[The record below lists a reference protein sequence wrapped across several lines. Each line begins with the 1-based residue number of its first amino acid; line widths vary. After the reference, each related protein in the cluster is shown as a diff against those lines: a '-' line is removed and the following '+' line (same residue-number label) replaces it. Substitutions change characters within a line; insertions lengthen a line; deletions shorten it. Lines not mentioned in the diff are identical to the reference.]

1 MPSVP
6 TPFKVV
12 LGIAATAAEEARKL
26 PETLPTAMAGAPMIA
41 VSTAMQASLRV
52 QQHIA
57 ALAARGEE
65 VLAQLRGTSDEP
77 PAWATFDDPKP
88 DDLAAGRVSD
98 KAAGK
103 SASAGSDTPLR
114 AAFDRIDYEGTGYA
128 EADEHHDRWDAV
140 GAGSA
145 EEPAGASE
153 GASLARKAAAK
164 KAPTKRRAAKPAA
177 PGTRTAKVAAVRS
190 AQINAA
196 AERADAEAA
205 APARKVTA
213 HKTSASKTS
222 ASKAQASKAPAKKAA
237 ANRALA
243 TKAPATKAPATK
255 ASAKR
260 TSLAEDLASA
270 ARDATDE

>member
-6 TPFKVV
+6 TPLKVV

-164 KAPTKRRAAKPAA
+164 KAPAKRRAAKPAA

-213 HKTSASKTS
+213 SKAS
-222 ASKAQASKAPAKKAA
+222 ASKAGASKTQASKAPAKKAA
-237 ANRALA
+237 ANRVPA
-243 TKAPATKAPATK
+243 TKAPATKAP
-255 ASAKR
+255 AKR

-270 ARDATDE
+270 ARDDTDE

>member
-6 TPFKVV
+6 TPLKVV

-26 PETLPTAMAGAPMIA
+26 PEILPTAMAGAPMIA

-77 PAWATFDDPKP
+77 PAWATFDDPKL
-88 DDLAAGRVSD
+88 DDLAAGPVSD
-98 KAAGK
+98 RTAGK

-164 KAPTKRRAAKPAA
+164 KAPAKRRAAKPAA
-177 PGTRTAKVAAVRS
+177 PGTRTAKVAAVKA

-196 AERADAEAA
+196 AERADAQAS
-205 APARKVTA
+205 APAKKA
-213 HKTSASKTS
+213 NKASAKKASASRV
-222 ASKAQASKAPAKKAA
+222 QASKAPAKKAA
-237 ANRALA
+237 VKRAAVKEAAVNR
-243 TKAPATKAPATK
+243 APATKAP
-255 ASAKR
+255 AKR

>member
-1 MPSVP
+1 MPRVP
-6 TPFKVV
+6 TPLKVV

-26 PETLPTAMAGAPMIA
+26 PETLPTAVAGAPMIA

-57 ALAARGEE
+57 ALAAKGEE
-65 VLAQLRGTSDEP
+65 VLAQLRGTSEEP

-88 DDLAAGRVSD
+88 DDLTAGSVSD
-98 KAAGK
+98 RTSVQSPSPGA
-103 SASAGSDTPLR
+103 DTPLR

-145 EEPAGASE
+145 EESANAPAGASP
-153 GASLARKAAAK
+153 ARKAAAR
-164 KAPTKRRAAKPAA
+164 KAPVKRRAAKPAA
-177 PGTRTAKVAAVRS
+177 PGTRTAKVAAIEAAR
-190 AQINAA
+190 INAA
-196 AERADAEAA
+196 AERADAENA
-205 APARKVTA
+205 APANKVTA
-213 HKTSASKTS
+213 NKASANKAS
-222 ASKAQASKAPAKKAA
+222 ASKAPASKAPAKKAA
-237 ANRALA
+237 AKRTPAKKARAE
-243 TKAPATKAPATK
+243 
-255 ASAKR
+255 R

>member
-6 TPFKVV
+6 TPLKVV

-128 EADEHHDRWDAV
+128 EADEHHDRIRGRTGGRLGRGVPGQESRCEKGTCEAARGQARSSGDAYR
-140 GAGSA
+140 
-145 EEPAGASE
+145 E
-153 GASLARKAAAK
+153 GGRRQVRPDQCRGRTCGRRS
-164 KAPTKRRAAKPAA
+164 RRAGQKGDRPQGKRQQGERQQGERQQGRRQQDSGEQ
-177 PGTRTAKVAAVRS
+177 GTRQEGS
-190 AQINAA
+190 GQ
-196 AERADAEAA
+196 
-205 APARKVTA
+205 
-213 HKTSASKTS
+213 
-222 ASKAQASKAPAKKAA
+222 
-237 ANRALA
+237 
-243 TKAPATKAPATK
+243 
-255 ASAKR
+255 
-260 TSLAEDLASA
+260 
-270 ARDATDE
+270 